1 MLPVLPFLIGGALG
15 AVAGV
20 ALKKYYD
27 ENDIEIH
34 EKLEDS
40 LMNIEEWLDEKLVAL
55 DNYLDSLDD
64 DMIDFVK
71 FYDTKKSVYKD
82 SFLSFANYFNSLENT
97 NLDIFD
103 IKDMKIFET
112 KIIDENSNQDETII
126 YDYTEK
132 LESYNEVLN
141 SILKALQN
149 DKDENLD
156 FTKFSDKKR
165 VLVNEAYSLAK
176 EIESICLEK

>member
-1 MLPVLPFLIGGALG
+1 MLPVLPFIIGGALG
-15 AVAGV
+15 TVAGV
-20 ALKKYYD
+20 VAKKIYD
-27 ENDIEIH
+27 ENEDEIH
-34 EKLEDS
+34 QALEDK
-40 LMNIEEWLDEKLVAL
+40 IAKVDEWLDEKLVAL

-126 YDYTEK
+126 YDYIEK

-141 SILKALQN
+141 SILKALLN
-149 DKDENLD
+149 DKDKKLD
-156 FTKFSDKKR
+156 FTQFSDKKR
-165 VLVNEAYSLAK
+165 ALVNEAYSLAK